1 MREHPQ
7 FNAYLALAAVC
18 IFWGTTYLGIRIAL
32 QDIPPLTLV
41 AARFLLSGGLMVI
54 GAKLSGAIL
63 PRGRELWETA
73 GFGLLTLAIGNSCLS
88 FAELLVP
95 SGIAALMVTTA
106 PFWMVGLGA
115 LLPGGERLHLPT
127 MLAML
132 VGCVGVALLAI
143 PLLGHPEQ
151 GAIGIIPG
159 FFLLQLS
166 CAAWCLG
173 ALLQRRQASRAH
185 PFVSGAVQQLVTG
198 LALVVPAWIDPHQAH
213 WTPRAVGAVVYL
225 AMFGSVVGYSAYL
238 YAIQHLPLA
247 ISSIYTY
254 INPLVAV
261 VLGWIVFREPFGKW
275 ESASV
280 VVIFLG
286 VYLVKKAQQR
296 SDAEVLV
303 AVEELRADGAAES
316 GQRSQK

>member
-1 MREHPQ
+1 M
-7 FNAYLALAAVC
+7 L
-18 IFWGTTYLGIRIAL
+18 
-32 QDIPPLTLV
+32 
-41 AARFLLSGGLMVI
+41 I
-54 GAKLSGAIL
+54 GAKLTGSKL
-63 PRGRELWETA
+63 PRGRELYETA
-73 GFGLLTLAIGNSCLS
+73 GYGLLTLGVGNTCLS

-106 PFWMVGLGA
+106 PFWLVGLEA

-127 MLAML
+127 ILAML
-132 VGCVGVALLAI
+132 VGCAGVALLAV
-143 PLLGHPEQ
+143 PLFAGPEQ
-151 GAIGIIPG
+151 GGIGIVPG

-173 ALLQRRQASRAH
+173 SLLQRRQSSKAH

-198 LALVVPAWIDPHQAH
+198 VVFIVPAWLEPRAAH
-213 WTPRAVGAVVYL
+213 WTLRSGGAVVYL
-225 AMFGSVVGYSAYL
+225 ALFGSIVGYSAYL
-238 YAIQHLPLA
+238 YAIQYLPLA

-261 VLGWIVFREPFGKW
+261 VLGWVVFREPFGTW

-286 VYLVKKAQQR
+286 VFLVKRAQQSASHDR
-296 SDAEVLV
+296 ET
-303 AVEELRADGAAES
+303 
-316 GQRSQK
+316 